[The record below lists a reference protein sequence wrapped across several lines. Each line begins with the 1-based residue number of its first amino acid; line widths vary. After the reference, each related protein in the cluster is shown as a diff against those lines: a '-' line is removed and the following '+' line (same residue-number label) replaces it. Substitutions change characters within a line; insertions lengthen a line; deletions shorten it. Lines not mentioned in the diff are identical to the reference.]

1 MSEQREQ
8 QIGPPPGNSFRQER
22 PLSDEELRDIRRIIE
37 ADRRMKWLMATA
49 RITAIWVA
57 AAAGTVSLLWD
68 NLVRFVLHM
77 AGR

>member
-1 MSEQREQ
+1 MSEQES
-8 QIGPPPGNSFRQER
+8 QIGRPPMPPPER
-22 PLSDEELRDIRRIIE
+22 PLSNEELRDIRRIIE

-49 RITAIWVA
+49 RITAIWIA

-68 NLVRFVLHM
+68 NLVRFVLHV

>member
-1 MSEQREQ
+1 MHEPES
-8 QIGPPPGNSFRQER
+8 QIGPPPPTARER
-22 PLSDEELRDIRRIIE
+22 PLSDEEIRDLRKIIE
-37 ADRRMKWLMATA
+37 ADRRMKWLLATT

-68 NLVRFVLHM
+68 NLVRLVLHL